1 MDDSFEELEVE
12 LKSLPLRR
20 PSDEIIRRIGH
31 DLAGAPH
38 AYQTATNL
46 NSFKWFGWRTLS
58 LVTGVAVVAGL
69 GLIRMS
75 HPSLPAAAEATAP
88 APLTATSTAAADHP
102 AQYQPVAASNVLYD
116 LKDEGPVTVEGAA
129 PSRRVRYRYVDTYT
143 WKSPHRNASLKW
155 SVPRDE
161 IRVVPASLN

>member
-20 PSDEIIRRIGH
+20 PSSDLIRRVGH
-31 DLAGAPH
+31 DLTEARRP
-38 AYQTATNL
+38 YQTATNL
-46 NSFKWFGWRTLS
+46 NSFKWLGWRTLALAS
-58 LVTGVAVVAGL
+58 VVALVAGL
-69 GLIRMS
+69 SLFRTG
-75 HPSLPAAAEATAP
+75 HPSLPAADK
-88 APLTATSTAAADHP
+88 AAIVPVPVTNRP
-102 AQYQPVAASNVLYD
+102 AQLQPVAASNVLYD

-161 IRVVPASLN
+161 IRIVPASLN